1 MPVELVLS
9 PVMRPLVCAKAVLF
23 HPHRKSSRYIPRII
37 ELPKDEDLSI
47 FVVKK
52 RFGTGSKVLDVYD
65 TKAEDSTAYGPS
77 DSEKRLYWFVRS
89 RAVKGAYKM
98 YSSDIRN
105 TGPDGEDE
113 PMAAVR
119 AGLRSNVLL
128 IKSACGLPASELGW
142 HVINHRVDA
151 IDSYRIFTL
160 ADGYTYQWTTS
171 GKYLERVKN
180 MAEKES
186 EVRERIAE
194 VTVPGS
200 TSGSFGWTLK
210 VDETKISR
218 EIALSTALCSVIDQW
233 NTNIAVGGIYYARQQ
248 GDVRWKR
255 D

>member
-1 MPVELVLS
+1 MPVELILS

-47 FVVKK
+47 FNVHK
-52 RFGTGSKVLDVYD
+52 RFGTGSKVFDVYD
-65 TKAEDSTAYGPS
+65 AKAEGSYNA
-77 DSEKRLYWFVRS
+77 ENRLYWFVRS

-113 PMAAVR
+113 PMADVR

-128 IKSACGLPASELGW
+128 IKSACGLPTAELGW

-151 IDSYRIFTL
+151 IDSYRIFHL
-160 ADGYTYQWTTS
+160 ADGYVYQWTTS
-171 GKYLERVKN
+171 GKFLERVKN

-186 EVRERIAE
+186 EVRERVAE
-194 VTVPGS
+194 VTIAGS
-200 TSGSFGWTLK
+200 TSAAYGWTLK

-218 EIALSTALCSVIDQW
+218 ELALTTALCSVIDQW

-248 GDVRWKR
+248 GEVRWKR